1 MPNHADKVADRA
13 VSKSKS
19 PTITTVHNNNK
30 KQTKKKQSHFILSAC
45 AVNYTTDVLLA
56 GSVVPTGFA
65 FILFFFLGLFVYVG
79 PLCGVSGGLA
89 VADAF
94 FFFLLSCFC
103 LLSVKVNKVSTT
115 ALKPETL

>member
-94 FFFLLSCFC
+94 FFSFFSP
-103 LLSVKVNKVSTT
+103 
-115 ALKPETL
+115 ALASYQ